1 MLSCL
6 LPTLCNVK
14 VINFFLATLI
24 GIIPQIFLSVSIGSG
39 LEKIVDELNNGDNER
54 RGIVRLR
61 SDCFIA
67 FKNKRA
73 EKRLIKIKINP
84 GKI

>member
-1 MLSCL
+1 MRKKKE
-6 LPTLCNVK
+6 N
-14 VINFFLATLI
+14 N
-24 GIIPQIFLSVSIGSG
+24 
-39 LEKIVDELNNGDNER
+39 ELNNGDNER

-73 EKRLIKIKINP
+73 EKRLMKIKINP

>member
-1 MLSCL
+1 M
-6 LPTLCNVK
+6 
-14 VINFFLATLI
+14 I
-24 GIIPQIFLSVSIGSG
+24 
-39 LEKIVDELNNGDNER
+39 R
-54 RGIVRLR
+54 RGIVKLR

-73 EKRLIKIKINP
+73 ENKPIKIKINP